1 MEQALGLHGVD
12 VETVTTDDD
21 GAGRHLLRPL
31 GQRLLDEGTH
41 RWYFAKST
49 EFYKCSW
56 PMARWL
62 KQHVRDYDVVHIH
75 ALFSF
80 ASIVSAFYARRAGV
94 PHILRPLGTLNEYGL
109 SKRRPLLKRLSL
121 RFLEG
126 PALRCAYAVHVTSE
140 SERDQVE
147 KLGIPL
153 RTALIPLS
161 VRQSA
166 ESNELSANECAM
178 TSKPYLLCMARL
190 NPVKNIESLLD
201 AFVIVTQRMPEVKL
215 VIAGTGEVNY
225 VDALKARAENNGI
238 GERVCWSGYVEGEAK
253 SALLRGA
260 VAFVLPSFSENF
272 GISVAEA
279 MSAKLPCIVS
289 KGVALS
295 EQVGASGAGCVTGTD
310 ASSIAQGILF
320 VFANDTQRQAMSLA
334 AKACADREFSSVAM
348 AARLRTLYESA
359 IARRPTWI

>member
-1 MEQALGLHGVD
+1 MEQALGLHGID

-21 GAGRHLLRPL
+21 GAGRHLQKPL
-31 GQRLLDEGTH
+31 GKRVLDEGTH

-62 KQHVRDYDVVHIH
+62 RRHVRDYDVVHIH

-80 ASIVSAFYARRAGV
+80 SSIVSAFYARRAGV

-109 SKRRPLLKRLSL
+109 SNRRPLLKRLSL
-121 RFLEG
+121 LFLEG
-126 PALRCAYAVHVTSE
+126 PALRRAYAVHVTSE

-147 KLGIPL
+147 QLGIPL

-161 VRQSA
+161 VRQA
-166 ESNELSANECAM
+166 TDVQEPCADEQM
-178 TSKPYLLCMARL
+178 ATPNPYVLCIARL
-190 NPVKNIESLLD
+190 SPVKNVESLLD
-201 AFVIVTQRMPEVKL
+201 AFMFVMKRMPNLNL
-215 VIAGTGEVNY
+215 VIAGAGDENY
-225 VDALKARAENNGI
+225 VNALKTRAENNGI
-238 GERVCWSGYVEGEAK
+238 GERISWSGYVEGEAK

-295 EQVGASGAGCVTGTD
+295 NQVSASEAGCVTGTD
-310 ASSIAQGILF
+310 AESIAQGILF
-320 VFANDTQRQAMSLA
+320 VLADDTVRQAMSLA
-334 AKACADREFSSVAM
+334 AKACADREFSSDAM

-359 IARRPTWI
+359 IARRPAWI

>member
-1 MEQALGLHGVD
+1 MEQALSLHGID

-21 GAGRHLLRPL
+21 GAGRHLQKTL
-31 GQRLLDEGTH
+31 GKRILDEGTH

-56 PMARWL
+56 PMVRWL
-62 KQHVRDYDVVHIH
+62 RLHVRDYDVVHIH

-80 ASIVSAFYARRAGV
+80 TSIVSAFYARRAGV
-94 PHILRPLGTLNEYGL
+94 PHILRPLGTLNAYGL
-109 SKRRPLLKRLSL
+109 TKRRPLLKRLSL

-126 PALRCAYAVHVTSE
+126 PALRRAYAVHVTSE

-147 KLGIPL
+147 ALGIPL
-153 RTALIPLS
+153 QTALIPLS
-161 VRQSA
+161 VRQA
-166 ESNELSANECAM
+166 DAVHEPCVVEGAATN
-178 TSKPYLLCMARL
+178 PYLLCIARL
-190 NPVKNIESLLD
+190 SPVKNVESMLD
-201 AFVIVTQRMPEVKL
+201 AFVDVSKQMPNLRL
-215 VIAGTGEVNY
+215 VIAGTGDEDYVNE
-225 VDALKARAENNGI
+225 LKARAENNGM
-238 GERVCWSGYVEGEAK
+238 GARVCWSGYVEGDAK
-253 SALLRGA
+253 LALLRGA

-295 EQVGASGAGCVTGTD
+295 HQVSVSKAGCVTGTD

-320 VFANDTQRQAMSLA
+320 VLADDAKRQAMSLA
-334 AKACADREFSSVAM
+334 AKACADREFSSDAM
-348 AARLRTLYESA
+348 AARLRILYESA
-359 IARRPTWI
+359 IARRPAWI